1 MCIFVIAQGIYNV
14 SLLNEAELQ
23 AINAKLKD
31 ASAEDIIQWALD
43 LKRKTLVT
51 TNFRPLEGV
60 ILHCI
65 NKLDSNVPVI
75 CIDHGY
81 NTEKTYQVGAAI
93 SKALQLDV
101 YYYTPK
107 VTAARRAATLGGVPS
122 IEDAAAHDV
131 FTEEVK
137 LEPFSR
143 AMAEFQPEVWFTAI
157 RAEQTAFRA
166 DMEAISQDSRTG
178 VIKVAPFLSWTELDM
193 EEYLY
198 NNDLDFE
205 EGYDDAGYSDPTKAL
220 ANRECGLHTG
230 K

>member
-1 MCIFVIAQGIYNV
+1 M
-14 SLLNEAELQ
+14 SLFNEQELQ
-23 AINAKLKD
+23 AINDKLRD
-31 ASAEDIIQWALD
+31 ASAEDVIQWALD
-43 LKRKTLVT
+43 LKRKSVVT
-51 TNFRPLEGV
+51 TNFRPLETV
-60 ILHCI
+60 ILHCV
-65 NKLDSNVPVI
+65 NKLDASVPVI
-75 CIDHGY
+75 CVDHGY
-81 NTEKTYQVGAAI
+81 NTEKTYEVGAAVT
-93 SKALQLDV
+93 SALNLDV
-101 YYYTPK
+101 HYYTPK
-107 VTAARRAATLGGVPS
+107 VTAARRTATLGGVPS
-122 IEDAAAHDV
+122 IDDVAAHDV

-166 DMEAISQDSRTG
+166 NMEVVSQDSRTG

-198 NNDLDFE
+198 NNDIEFE
-205 EGYDDAGYSDPTKAL
+205 EGYGDENYNDPTKAL

>member
-1 MCIFVIAQGIYNV
+1 M
-14 SLLNEAELQ
+14 SLFNEQELQ
-23 AINAKLKD
+23 AINDKLRE

-43 LKRKTLVT
+43 LKRKSVVT
-51 TNFRPLEGV
+51 TNFRPLETV
-60 ILHCI
+60 ILHCV
-65 NKLDSNVPVI
+65 NKLDGSVPVI
-75 CIDHGY
+75 CVDHGY
-81 NTEKTYQVGAAI
+81 NTEKTYEVGAAVT
-93 SKALQLDV
+93 SALNLDV
-101 YYYTPK
+101 HYYTPK
-107 VTAARRAATLGGVPS
+107 VTAARRTATLGGVPS
-122 IEDAAAHDV
+122 IDDEAAHDV

-143 AMAEFQPEVWFTAI
+143 AMAEFKPEVWFTAI

-166 DMEAISQDSRTG
+166 NMEVVSQDSRTG

-198 NNDLDFE
+198 NNDIEFE
-205 EGYDDAGYSDPTKAL
+205 EGYSDDNYNDPTKAL